1 MKCKLCEEGISAVKY
16 CADSQQGIDDPRIKY
31 ETEISLDSRE
41 LTVYT
46 RILKS
51 TGYSNPE
58 ILTQI
63 PIYYCPWCGR
73 KLNEYED

>member
-46 RILKS
+46 YMPDHYYKR
-51 TGYSNPE
+51 PE

>member
-1 MKCKLCEEGISAVKY
+1 MKCKFCEDGVSAVKY
-16 CADSQQGIDDPRIKY
+16 YPVYKQGIDDPRIKY

-46 RILKS
+46 HIPKPM
-51 TGYSNPE
+51 GYRE
-58 ILTQI
+58 EVLTTI

-73 KLNEYED
+73 QLED